1 MRLACKLL
9 FQFRVIIGNSSGV
22 FRKCEE
28 RYICI
33 NDIEK
38 DIDNVNDAIE
48 KVFSYARKM
57 NRTYVNP
64 AGNKVHFEFVGVLDF
79 ILLGVECDDIE
90 FWYDYTVRKLPME
103 NKKNS
108 VMNKSDLKK
117 KIKQYFIDSKQKKI
131 VGDTTQSYKNID
143 IDLSISLRKR

>member
-33 NDIEK
+33 NDIE
-38 DIDNVNDAIE
+38 NVNDAIE
-48 KVFSYARKM
+48 KVFSYAQKA

-64 AGNKVHFEFVGVLDF
+64 AGNKVHFEFVGVVDY
-79 ILLGVECDDIE
+79 ILLEGECDDIE

-103 NKKNS
+103 NKKS
-108 VMNKSDLKK
+108 LVMNKSDIKK
-117 KIKQYFIDSKQKKI
+117 KIKQDSEKKI
-131 VGDTTQSYKNID
+131 VNDTTQSYKNID
-143 IDLSISLRKR
+143 VDLSISLRKR

>member
-33 NDIEK
+33 NDIE
-38 DIDNVNDAIE
+38 NVNDAIE
-48 KVFSYARKM
+48 KIFSYARKA
-57 NRTYVNP
+57 NRNYINP
-64 AGNKVHFEFVGVLDF
+64 AGNKVYVEFVGVLDF
-79 ILLGVECDDIE
+79 ILLGAECDDIE

-117 KIKQYFIDSKQKKI
+117 KIKQHLVDWKQKKI
-131 VGDTTQSYKNID
+131 SFDTTQSHKNID
-143 IDLSISLRKR
+143 VDLSISLHKR